1 MNKVTGDMKRRSHR
15 VGISFTSMKK
25 AVKITKIRRRFRENR
40 TPQKDKREKLARPAP
55 NRWVMYLMKAKKRRA
70 EPTRGRTGEI

>member
-1 MNKVTGDMKRRSHR
+1 MNRVTGDMKRRSHR

-25 AVKITKIRRRFRENR
+25 AVKITKISRRFRENR

-55 NRWVMYLMKAKKRRA
+55 NR
-70 EPTRGRTGEI
+70 